1 MRAASLMQAT
11 RLVISVPLLA
21 ACAAANARHDDLPVL
36 ETMRPDSVLI
46 ASGSVVEIT
55 LTGSG
60 FRQGAPGENT
70 VWFGSSAM
78 RSVMSSHDGRRIT
91 FVVPDAMESGG
102 EAPPARVMPGSYPVQ
117 VETATGK
124 SNVLMLKVSR

>member
-1 MRAASLMQAT
+1 MRAASLMQGT

-60 FRQGAPGENT
+60 FRQGTPGENT